1 MKKVLLLY
9 IIIFFWGCYYSSYQQ
24 KANIPAINQR
34 ILKNETLFFMTPGKK
49 EYNLVIGRMDSLTLE
64 GFGKMRKNSVSQWEE
79 FEGSVPIDSVDI
91 LSFSEKDGGKS
102 LLINTVVL
110 TLLVKGLQ
118 AKSGPPNPTVEL
130 VHPSGSSC
138 PFIYSWQG
146 NRYVLEGEAFGIA
159 YGKAQEMTTSTVLPN
174 LNLNGENLQ
183 VRITN
188 ERPETQFFN
197 TISLHVVE
205 IEPHAKIIADNN
217 QDLWPVFKTSNP
229 LSAFDNSERNVLNKL
244 FERDNQYWESDLDD
258 HILKSD
264 FEDIIE
270 LSFQRPNNYKNGSL
284 TIHAINT
291 YFANLV
297 YEKMFEFLGDQA
309 LPFLQALENDPEI
322 IQGFNDWI
330 IESSLKVSVWDGTS
344 WNQCGLIY
352 PEANVAPFSR
362 LVRLD
367 IPNDSGDKVKIQLK
381 SVTDIWKIDAVGLD
395 WTPVEKLE
403 KKVVPLLSIGGQLS
417 ENQIELIDKKDDQ
430 YAVLLPSQK
439 IDLVFKNLAAPEG
452 KNLSYA
458 LDVGGYLYEW
468 LPEKKTS
475 SLFAGYG
482 KMIGPDRIGFAKFL
496 LNNKSLLLPPLYA
509 EWRKL
514 KQKEYGRSR

>member
-1 MKKVLLLY
+1 MLIML
-9 IIIFFWGCYYSSYQQ
+9 WACYPSSYKQ
-24 KANIPAINQR
+24 KLNIPSINKQ
-34 ILKNETLFFMTPGKK
+34 ILTEEELTFMTPGKK
-49 EYNLVIGRMDSLTLE
+49 EYQLIVLQMDSLTLE
-64 GFGKMRKNSVSQWEE
+64 GSGRMRENYKSQWEDYQ
-79 FEGSVPIDSVDI
+79 GSVPLDSIDMLIFREIDY
-91 LSFSEKDGGKS
+91 GKS
-102 LLINTVVL
+102 LLINTIAV
-110 TLLVKGLQ
+110 TLLVKGL
-118 AKSGPPNPTVEL
+118 AAGEGPYKPTIEFIYP
-130 VHPSGSSC
+130 PSGASSC

-159 YGKAQEMTTSTVLPN
+159 YGKAQEMKTSTVLPN
-174 LNLNGENLQ
+174 LNLDGENLQ

-217 QDLWPVFKTSNP
+217 QDLWPVFKPTNP

-244 FERDNQYWESDLDD
+244 FDRDNQYWESDIDD

-344 WNQCGLIY
+344 WNQCGLIF

-367 IPNDSGDKVKIQLK
+367 IPNDIGDKVKIQLK

-452 KNLSYA
+452 KNLCYA

-475 SLFAGYG
+475 SLFAGYREI
-482 KMIGPDRIGFAKFL
+482 IGPDRIGFAKFL
-496 LNNKSLLLPPLYA
+496 LKNKSLLLPPLYA

-514 KQKEYGRSR
+514 KQKK